1 MRKLYHLWL
10 DPFSRK
16 VRLVLGE
23 KGMDFEPIVEKVWE
37 RREGFLRLNPA
48 GEVPV
53 LVEDNGTTV
62 SGANAI
68 SEYLDEIHPNPPLLG
83 STPLE
88 RAEVRRL
95 CHWFDSKFNNEV
107 TVNLI
112 EEKITKRFLGLGA
125 PDSKAIRAGLSNI
138 KHHLDYVTY
147 LIERRDWLAGE
158 RISLADLSAG
168 AHISSVD
175 YLGDV
180 PWDKYPVAKDWYV
193 RIKSRPGFR
202 QLLHDMIPGVP
213 PPKHYSDLDF

>member
-23 KGMDFEPIVEKVWE
+23 KGMDFELIVEKVWE

-53 LVEDNGTTV
+53 LVEENGNV
-62 SGANAI
+62 ISGATAI

-83 STPLE
+83 ASALE

-95 CHWFDSKFNNEV
+95 CHWFDSKFNREV
-107 TVNLI
+107 TVNLV
-112 EEKITKRFLGLGA
+112 EEKITKRFLGLGS
-125 PDSKAIRAGLSNI
+125 PDSKAIRAGLSNV
-138 KHHLDYVTY
+138 KHHLDYITY
-147 LIERRDWLAGE
+147 LVERRDWLAGD
-158 RISLADLSAG
+158 RISLADLTAG
-168 AHISSVD
+168 AHLSSVD

-180 PWDKYPVAKDWYV
+180 PWESYPLVKDWYV

-202 QLLHDMIPGVP
+202 QLLHDMIPGVA
-213 PPKHYSDLDF
+213 PPKYYADLDF

>member
-23 KGMDFEPIVEKVWE
+23 KGMDFELIVEKVWE

-53 LVEDNGTTV
+53 LVEEDGTAI
-62 SGANAI
+62 SGATAI

-83 STPLE
+83 ASPLE

-95 CHWFDSKFNNEV
+95 CHWFDAKFNVEV
-107 TVNLI
+107 TVNLV
-112 EEKITKRFLGLGA
+112 EEKITKRFLGLGS

-138 KHHLDYVTY
+138 KHHLDYITY
-147 LIERRDWLAGE
+147 LVERRDWLAGE
-158 RISLADLSAG
+158 RISLADLTAG

-180 PWDKYPVAKDWYV
+180 PWENYPLVKDWYV

-202 QLLHDMIPGVP
+202 QLLHDAIPGVA
-213 PPKHYSDLDF
+213 PPKHYADLDF

>member
-53 LVEDNGTTV
+53 LVEEDGNAI
-62 SGANAI
+62 SGATAI

-83 STPLE
+83 ASPLE

-95 CHWFDSKFNNEV
+95 CHWFDSKFNREV
-107 TVNLI
+107 TVNLV
-112 EEKITKRFLGLGA
+112 EEKITKRFLGLGS
-125 PDSKAIRAGLSNI
+125 PDSKAIRAGLSNV
-138 KHHLDYVTY
+138 KHHLDYITY
-147 LIERRDWLAGE
+147 LVERRDWLAGD
-158 RISLADLSAG
+158 RISLADLTAG
-168 AHISSVD
+168 AHLSSVD

-180 PWDKYPVAKDWYV
+180 PWESYPLVKDWYV

-202 QLLHDMIPGVP
+202 QLLHDMIPGVA
-213 PPKHYSDLDF
+213 PPKHYADLDF

>member
-23 KGMDFEPIVEKVWE
+23 KGMDFELIVEKVWE

-53 LVEDNGTTV
+53 LVEENGNAI
-62 SGANAI
+62 SGATAI

-83 STPLE
+83 ASALE

-95 CHWFDSKFNNEV
+95 CHWFDSKFNREV
-107 TVNLI
+107 TVNLV
-112 EEKITKRFLGLGA
+112 EEKITKRFLGLGS
-125 PDSKAIRAGLSNI
+125 PDSKAIRAGLSNV
-138 KHHLDYVTY
+138 KHHLDYITY
-147 LIERRDWLAGE
+147 LVERRDWLAGD
-158 RISLADLSAG
+158 RISLADLTAG
-168 AHISSVD
+168 AHLSSVD

-180 PWDKYPVAKDWYV
+180 PWESYPLVKDWYV

-202 QLLHDMIPGVP
+202 QLLHDMIPGVA
-213 PPKHYSDLDF
+213 PPKHYADLDF